1 MGARTHACRHPR
13 ATNPCTPRAQPQAS
27 TKSVIELEEWEK
39 KLAQVRVSKEDLN
52 RLVMNFLVTEVR
64 GARGLR

>member
-1 MGARTHACRHPR
+1 M
-13 ATNPCTPRAQPQAS
+13 
-27 TKSVIELEEWEK
+27 IELEEWEK